1 MSHPYD
7 PFLESVT
14 KPAQYLGGEFHSIR
28 KAWEDTPIHVALGF
42 PDAYEIGMS
51 HLGLRILYDIL
62 NAVPA
67 IAAER
72 VFAPW
77 RDLEEKLREHQVSL
91 VSLESARPLKD
102 FDVLGFSLQYELTF
116 TNILNMLDLAGLP
129 IRSADRDN
137 RHPLVVAGGPVATQP
152 EPLAPFIDCFV
163 IGDGERYFQRLIE
176 SYVAWRDEGVPRQE
190 ILIRLSRLGGIY
202 CPSLYDV
209 ELEGLTGQLVVGKP
223 KHDGVPPRVE
233 RKIVEDIN
241 AYPFPSRGPVP
252 STEIVFD
259 RFSME
264 IARGCTEGCRFCQ
277 AGMIYRP
284 VRERS
289 PDQIIDTVLD
299 AIREGGFDEAAI
311 TSLSTADFSCV
322 SPLVKKLMERLK
334 EEKVSL
340 SVSSLRAYGL
350 SGDLLEAISSVR
362 NTSLTFAPEA
372 GTQRMRDVVNKNIS
386 EEDMERSAHA
396 VFSKGWKRC
405 KLYFM
410 IGLPTEEDA
419 DVLGIAHT
427 ARKYL
432 EIAGTYSG
440 RARCEIT
447 ASVSSHVP
455 KPHTPFQ
462 WARMDDIPEILRKQG
477 LLQAEARDPRIK
489 LKWHD
494 AKTSHVEA
502 ILTRGDRRMADLIEY
517 AFRSGCRFDGWSSDT
532 FDVWMRGLE
541 ELRIDKYVYLRT
553 IPLDARLP
561 WDHIDVGLAPGF
573 LAKEYQRALKNR
585 LSPPCGKPF
594 RAKVHPTNLEDA
606 IADKRRLVCF
616 DCGIACDMTKMR
628 EERLEFLTQLE
639 AFKKQEKQDRP
650 QEAQEGTG
658 VAREPGSAP
667 LKLARERQR
676 MPRTAI
682 VNRCS
687 VRYRLLFTK
696 LGPARLL
703 SHLDVVRLLPR
714 IFRRAAL
721 PMTYTLGFHP
731 KPKMTF
737 SPALS
742 LGWASRGELL
752 DIFLE
757 GELEP
762 PEVLSRLNRSSP
774 EGMEF
779 LAGQRL
785 ANGDLPLSR
794 LLHAAEYWVD
804 LPEERRDLDSV
815 SERLE
820 QIRSGKPVEI
830 YRAKAMEKGPIE
842 VSSAI
847 LSAALDP
854 AQRRLQFL
862 LRLSPSPAPRPD
874 DLAAWVCEAQ
884 WAPKA
889 IERRSLW
896 CDLALLGRER
906 ALVSPLDL
914 EKIRAQGVLEA
925 APVPVAP

>member
-1 MSHPYD
+1 MTHPYAT
-7 PFLESVT
+7 FLGSVT
-14 KPAQYLGGEFHSIR
+14 KPAQYLGGELHSIR
-28 KAWEDTPIHVALGF
+28 KAWEEAPVRVALAF

-51 HLGLRILYDIL
+51 HLGLRILYSLL
-62 NAVPA
+62 NSVPG

-77 RDLEEKLREHQVSL
+77 RDLEEKLREHRVPL
-91 VSLESARPLKD
+91 VSLENARPLKD

-116 TNILNMLDLAGLP
+116 TNILNMLELSGLP
-129 IRSADRDN
+129 LRSVERDN

-152 EPLAPFIDCFV
+152 EPLSPFMDCFL
-163 IGDGERYFQRLIE
+163 IGDGEYYFQRLIE
-176 SYVAWRDEGVPRQE
+176 SYVAWRDEGRSRQE
-190 ILIRLSRLGGIY
+190 ILVRLSRLGGIY
-202 CPSLYDV
+202 CPSLYEV
-209 ELEGLTGQLVVGKP
+209 ELEDLTGQLVVGKP
-223 KHDGVPPRVE
+223 KQEGVPPRVE
-233 RKIVEDIN
+233 RKIVKDIN

-289 PDQIIDTVLD
+289 PDQIINTVLD

-322 SPLVKKLMERLK
+322 SPLVKKLMEKLK

-350 SGDLLEAISSVR
+350 SEDLLEEIATVR

-372 GTQRMRDVVNKNIS
+372 GTQRMRDVVSKNIS
-386 EEDMERSAHA
+386 EEDMEKSAHA
-396 VFSKGWKRC
+396 VFSRGWKRC

-419 DVLGIAHT
+419 DVLGIAPT
-427 ARKYL
+427 AQKYL
-432 EIAGTYSG
+432 EIAELYNG
-440 RARCEIT
+440 RKSCEIT

-462 WARMDDIPEILRKQG
+462 WARMDDLPEILRKQK
-477 LLQAEARDPRIK
+477 LLQGEARDPRIK

-502 ILTRGDRRMADLIEY
+502 IVTRGDRRIADVIEY
-517 AFRSGCRFDGWSSDT
+517 AFRKGCRFDSWSSEN
-532 FDVWMRGLE
+532 FDVWMQGLE
-541 ELRIDKYVYLRT
+541 ELQIDKGIYLRT
-553 IPLDARLP
+553 LPMDARLP

-573 LAKEYQRALKNR
+573 LSKEYQRALKNR

-628 EERLEFLTQLE
+628 EERVQFLTQLE
-639 AFKKQEKQDRP
+639 AFKKPEG
-650 QEAQEGTG
+650 EAPSGASA
-658 VAREPGSAP
+658 ARAQPS
-667 LKLARERQR
+667 KLVCERHR
-676 MPRTAI
+676 RPRTAI
-682 VNRCS
+682 VNGCS
-687 VRYRLLFTK
+687 TKYRLLFTK
-696 LGPARLL
+696 QGPSRFL
-703 SHLDVVRLLPR
+703 SHLDIVRLLPR
-714 IFRRAAL
+714 VFRRAAL

-737 SPALS
+737 SPALP
-742 LGWASRGELL
+742 LGCASRGELL
-752 DIFLE
+752 DVFLE
-757 GELEP
+757 GEVEP
-762 PEVLSRLNRSSP
+762 SEVLLRLNGTSP
-774 EGMEF
+774 EGIEF
-779 LAGQRL
+779 LAGEKLTKQ
-785 ANGDLPLSR
+785 DLPLSR
-794 LLHAAEYWVD
+794 LLHAAEYVVD
-804 LPEERRDLDSV
+804 SPQDLHDLDLL

-820 QIRSGKPVEI
+820 WIRTAKPVEI

-842 VSSAI
+842 VLSAI
-847 LSAALDP
+847 LSAGLDLP
-854 AQRRLQFL
+854 QRQLQFL
-862 LRLSPSPAPRPD
+862 LRLNLSPTPRPA
-874 DLAAWVCEAQ
+874 DLATWLCGAQ
-884 WAPKA
+884 CAPQA
-889 IERRSLW
+889 TERRSLW
-896 CDLALLGRER
+896 CDLGLLGQKR
-906 ALVSPLDL
+906 AWVSPLDL
-914 EKIRAQGVLEA
+914 GEIRAQAVLGSL
-925 APVPVAP
+925 